1 MSRRKLDVARD
12 AAKALADLPAKHFK
26 QVVVKTLALI
36 AEPFPHDSRPLQ
48 GHEGLFR
55 IDSGECGIVY
65 SVDDELVRIFVIGK
79 RNNDD
84 EVYRLLDRKT

>member
-1 MSRRKLDVARD
+1 MSRRKLDVTRD
-12 AAKALADLPAKHFK
+12 VAKALAELPAKHFK
-26 QVVVKTLALI
+26 QVVVKTLALV

-55 IDSGECGIVY
+55 IDSGEYRIVY

-79 RNNDD
+79 RNDD

>member
-36 AEPFPHDSRPLQ
+36 AEPFPHDCRPLQ
-48 GHEGLFR
+48 GHEGLYR
-55 IDSGECGIVY
+55 IDSGEYRIVY
-65 SVDDELVRIFVIGK
+65 SVDAELVRIFVIGK
-79 RNNDD
+79 RNDD
-84 EVYRLLDRKT
+84 EVYRRLDRKT

>member
-1 MSRRKLDVARD
+1 MSRRKLDVTRD

-48 GHEGLFR
+48 GHEGLYR
-55 IDSGECGIVY
+55 IDSGEYRIVY
-65 SVDDELVRIFVIGK
+65 SVDDELIRIFVIGK
-79 RNNDD
+79 RNDD
-84 EVYRLLDRKT
+84 EVYRRLDRKT